1 MRRSGALPTR
11 RYTAAGGVVADAS
24 GRRVL
29 LLLRSQRLG
38 PDGNP
43 EVRLPKGHVESGE
56 STEQAALRE
65 VREEAGLPALEIVA
79 SLGRQTVEFDWDD
92 QHIIREEFYF
102 LMTLPPDAEHHRPEG
117 QFERLWLPWEHAA
130 QRLSFEAERE
140 WVRRAQ
146 VVWNRLQDS

>member
-1 MRRSGALPTR
+1 MHRSGALPVR

-24 GRRVL
+24 GRHVL
-29 LLLRSQRLG
+29 LLLRPQRPG

-43 EVRLPKGHVESGE
+43 EVRLPKGHVEPGE

-65 VREEAGLPALEIVA
+65 VREEAGLPDLEIVA
-79 SLGRQTVEFDWDD
+79 NLGRQTVEFDWDG
-92 QHIIREEFYF
+92 QYIIREESYF
-102 LMTLPPDAEHHRPEG
+102 LMTIPPDAAQQRPED

-130 QRLSFEAERE
+130 RELSFEAERE

-146 VVWNRLQDS
+146 VVWCRLQES